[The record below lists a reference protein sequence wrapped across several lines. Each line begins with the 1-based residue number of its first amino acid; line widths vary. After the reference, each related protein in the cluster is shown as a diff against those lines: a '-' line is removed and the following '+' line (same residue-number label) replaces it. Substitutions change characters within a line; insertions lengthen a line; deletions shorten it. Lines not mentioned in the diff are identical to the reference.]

1 MSCGLRFC
9 EFRLVPHPQQ
19 NHHPLVSISAM
30 DSLMCSRHFW
40 FPTRL
45 QTNWRWRQMSE
56 GKKRPSARGGQ
67 AAGAMQVSLEGNA
80 GNFQAAS
87 THVKPWCSSGPK
99 IPPRLVQWC
108 SQVFQLGCNARLSA
122 CCLTAPNAPSARVYI
137 HGNAPAIRSDSSE
150 RIGPPTTF
158 NYRDVAIAAIA
169 DNSPCLIAG

>member
-19 NHHPLVSISAM
+19 NHRLWMLTSSLVPNAPPSQLAVA
-30 DSLMCSRHFW
+30 
-40 FPTRL
+40 TRCP
-45 QTNWRWRQMSE
+45 RA
-56 GKKRPSARGGQ
+56 KKRPSARGGQ